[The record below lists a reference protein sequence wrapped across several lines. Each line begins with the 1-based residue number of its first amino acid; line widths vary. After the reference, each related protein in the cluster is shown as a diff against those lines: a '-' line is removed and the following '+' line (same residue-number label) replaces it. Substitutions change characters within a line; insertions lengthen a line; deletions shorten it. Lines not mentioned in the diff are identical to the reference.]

1 MAPKTPKA
9 EPHKTTKIARA
20 PKAAKEVEPEEQIQA
35 AVRML
40 SSSLLTIRNKP
51 PTRTPDDV
59 REVLEEA
66 KAVFEALRLA
76 TASYLVTVEDAH
88 HQLCELRCQAKC

>member
-1 MAPKTPKA
+1 MAPKKQ
-9 EPHKTTKIARA
+9 
-20 PKAAKEVEPEEQIQA
+20 AKEAEPEEQIQA

-40 SSSLLTIRNKP
+40 SSSLATIRNKP

-66 KAVFEALRLA
+66 KTLLEGLRLA
-76 TASYLVTVEDAH
+76 TASYLVTVEEAH
-88 HQLCELRCQAKC
+88 HQLRELKCRAR